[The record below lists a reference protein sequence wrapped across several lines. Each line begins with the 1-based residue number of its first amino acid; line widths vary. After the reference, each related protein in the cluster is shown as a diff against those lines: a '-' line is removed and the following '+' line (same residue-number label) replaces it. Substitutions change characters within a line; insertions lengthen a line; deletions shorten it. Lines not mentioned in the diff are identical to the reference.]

1 MLVFSPFSTTNSFIF
16 SINTSMFWVL
26 QLSIHLNSRL
36 IKLITSVSQ
45 QIFVFMGYCLFHQ
58 KKNNLISKVFRPILS
73 LRFLWFWI
81 CGAVNVKEWRLMD
94 YGGPRLNILSPAQT
108 LSCTMTLNQTNTLW
122 RSTEYSVNPLTAG
135 RFNGLRSTVRFIKL
149 HCLFSDWPRTT
160 ASDSAFSDF
169 WSPQQALVF
178 QEQDYLK

>member
-45 QIFVFMGYCLFHQ
+45 QIFVFMGYYLLSSE
-58 KKNNLISKVFRPILS
+58 KKQFNFKSIQTNPVPTISVILT
-73 LRFLWFWI
+73 

-94 YGGPRLNILSPAQT
+94 YRGPRLNILSPAQT

-122 RSTEYSVNPLTAG
+122 RSTEYSVKPLTAG
-135 RFNGLRSTVRFIKL
+135 RFNGLRSTVQYIKL
-149 HCLFSDWPRTT
+149 HCLFSD
-160 ASDSAFSDF
+160 
-169 WSPQQALVF
+169 
-178 QEQDYLK
+178 

>member
-1 MLVFSPFSTTNSFIF
+1 MLVFSPFTTTNSFIF

-45 QIFVFMGYCLFHQ
+45 QIFVFMGYCLLSSE
-58 KKNNLISKVFRPILS
+58 KKQFNFKSIQTIPVPAISVILT
-73 LRFLWFWI
+73 

-94 YGGPRLNILSPAQT
+94 YSGPRLNILSPAQT

-135 RFNGLRSTVRFIKL
+135 RFNGLRSMVRYIKL
-149 HCLFSDWPRTT
+149 HCLFSD
-160 ASDSAFSDF
+160 
-169 WSPQQALVF
+169 
-178 QEQDYLK
+178 

>member
-1 MLVFSPFSTTNSFIF
+1 MLVFSPFTTTNSFIF

-45 QIFVFMGYCLFHQ
+45 QIFVFMGYCLLSSE
-58 KKNNLISKVFRPILS
+58 KKQFNFKSIQTNPVPTISVILTC
-73 LRFLWFWI
+73 W
-81 CGAVNVKEWRLMD
+81 AVNVKEWRLID
-94 YGGPRLNILSPAQT
+94 YSGPRLNILSTAQT

-122 RSTEYSVNPLTAG
+122 RSTEYSVKPLTAG
-135 RFNGLRSTVRFIKL
+135 RFNGLRSTVRYIKL

-169 WSPQQALVF
+169 WSAQQALVF
-178 QEQDYLK
+178 QEQD